1 MVPLELVG
9 PELSVDLPL
18 YSLFLV
24 RHAIHDDIHKDGEYD
39 DDDVVTPRRE
49 RAAFAE
55 QLIAVAILDAI
66 FFFSP
71 AVFVLFFF
79 PPLFS
84 LKNINKVPFH

>member
-66 FFFSP
+66 FFLSRRFR
-71 AVFVLFFF
+71 FVFF
-79 PPLFS
+79 PSSFFS
-84 LKNINKVPFH
+84 LSKK

>member
-66 FFFSP
+66 FFFLSRRFRFR
-71 AVFVLFFF
+71 FVFF
-79 PPLFS
+79 PSSFLS
-84 LKNINKVPFH
+84 KK